1 MLTLHY
7 TATTREHELVD
18 GTVEGET
25 WADCV
30 RALRADGLA
39 LHHGRLETPGAR
51 AIRPRRAPKKATK
64 RPAGT
69 RKKAAR
75 GGRSA
80 KPEETPNGDDA

>member
-1 MLTLHY
+1 MMTLHY

-30 RALRADGLA
+30 RALREDGLA

-51 AIRPRRAPKKATK
+51 ATRPTRATKKATT
-64 RPAGT
+64 RPAAATPAAKKKTT
-69 RKKAAR
+69 RKKT
-75 GGRSA
+75 GR
-80 KPEETPNGDDA
+80 KR